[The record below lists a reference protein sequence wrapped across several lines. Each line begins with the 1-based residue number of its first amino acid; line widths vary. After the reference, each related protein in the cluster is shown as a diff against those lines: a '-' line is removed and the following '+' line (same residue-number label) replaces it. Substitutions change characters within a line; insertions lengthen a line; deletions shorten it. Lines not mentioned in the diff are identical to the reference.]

1 MSASREGRR
10 TIKQSMRDLL
20 ANTRL
25 GSKSRRDPPPI
36 PQGPMGPIFQ
46 KEKADDEGECDDSGE
61 KQRIQDPQ
69 GGLHNNNLDGG
80 AHPRQGDDRPSLA
93 KSISSMGDR
102 FMDNVTVVKESKT
115 VTFCNNFRKLMG
127 TIINDWR
134 VQYFILT
141 LIVINAIMMGVAT
154 LPIVKENPSTK
165 STFELIDR
173 IFLSIFTIECA
184 MQLIYHGWTLF
195 KDGWLVFD
203 LFIVAISWAFDKI
216 DGLQVARAF
225 RIFRALRLVARI
237 DVMRNLI
244 TALVSVIPR
253 VNAIIL
259 LLALVFYIFGVVFT
273 LLYKDTSK
281 TYPRT
286 EQYFVALP
294 ETWFT
299 LFQIMTLVRCCRGLF
314 IFCLICYI

>member
-1 MSASREGRR
+1 MMSAARNRRR
-10 TIKQSMRDLL
+10 TIKESVRDLF
-20 ANTRL
+20 ANKSLR
-25 GSKSRRDPPPI
+25 SRRQEPPPV

-46 KEKADDEGECDDSGE
+46 KEKVDGEGECDDSDE
-61 KQRIQDPQ
+61 KQRVQDPR
-69 GGLHNNNLDGG
+69 GGLHENNLGGG
-80 AHPRQGDDRPSLA
+80 AHPHQGSAAPHRPSMANNL
-93 KSISSMGDR
+93 SSMSER
-102 FMDNVTVVKESKT
+102 FMDNVMDNVSVVRESKT
-115 VTFCNNFRKLMG
+115 VTFCNKFRKLMG
-127 TIINDWR
+127 EIINDWR
-134 VQYFILT
+134 VQYFILA
-141 LIVINAIMMGVAT
+141 LIIINAIMMGVAT
-154 LPIVKENPSTK
+154 FPIVKENPSTK

-173 IFLSIFTIECA
+173 IFLSIFTIECS

-203 LFIVAISWAFDKI
+203 LLIVAISWAFDKI
-216 DGLQVARAF
+216 EGLQVARAF

-273 LLYKDTSK
+273 LLYKDASK
-281 TYPRT
+281 TYPRI

-299 LFQIMTLVRCCRGLF
+299 LFQIMTLVSHLF
-314 IFCLICYI
+314 